1 MKLRPLPQS
10 KGSTVSIETKE
21 ATNIA
26 EDNYCYIKK
35 YKKKQFVSFL
45 LLT

>member
-35 YKKKQFVSFL
+35 NIKNNLCHFYY
-45 LLT
+45 